1 MEYYDNREDWD
12 ESEIPAREPHRP
24 QLKEG
29 LHKAKIIDYEVLRD
43 QPTYNNPKKLRD
55 VIKYTFDVDGVNIRK
70 LYTLTDS
77 DMGSLYK
84 LFKKLLNVDISK
96 EKGHKGSEL
105 KGVRCQVEIEYSEP
119 SSDGSLW
126 ERITNV
132 LALELN
138 PTLDELANDS
148 GIV

>member
-1 MEYYDNREDWD
+1 MEYYENGEDWD

-24 QLKEG
+24 QLTEG
-29 LHKAKIIDYEVLRD
+29 LHKAQIIDYEVLKD
-43 QPTYNNPKKLRD
+43 QPTFNNPKKLRS
-55 VIKYTFDVDGVNIRK
+55 VIKYTFDVDGVNLRK
-70 LYTLTDS
+70 LYTLTSS

-105 KGVRCQVEIEYSEP
+105 KDVWCQVEIEYSEP
-119 SSDGSLW
+119 TSDGSVW

-132 LALELN
+132 LALN
-138 PTLDELANDS
+138 PTPEALANDS
-148 GIV
+148 EIV